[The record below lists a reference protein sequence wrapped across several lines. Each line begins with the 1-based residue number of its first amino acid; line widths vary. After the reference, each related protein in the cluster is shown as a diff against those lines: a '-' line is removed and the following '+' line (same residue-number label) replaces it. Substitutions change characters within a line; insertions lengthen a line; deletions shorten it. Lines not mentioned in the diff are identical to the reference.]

1 MHSNSNDRLI
11 AVLEPV
17 RELLRDI
24 ESGTSVPREIALEA
38 RLRLDR
44 EIEYLRMLRHGL

>member
-1 MHSNSNDRLI
+1 MLNNSNDRLV

-17 RELLRDI
+17 RELLRDV
-24 ESGTSVPREIALEA
+24 ENKTSVPCEIALEV

-44 EIEYLRMLRHGL
+44 EIEHLRSADVA